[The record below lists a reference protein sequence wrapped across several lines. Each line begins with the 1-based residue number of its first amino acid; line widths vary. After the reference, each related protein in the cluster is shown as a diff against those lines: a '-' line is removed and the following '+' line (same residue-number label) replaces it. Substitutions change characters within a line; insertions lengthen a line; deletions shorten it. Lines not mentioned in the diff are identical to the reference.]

1 MSPVWV
7 LQYYAPSDKDRR
19 RLAFFEFVCRYCS
32 QLKWHNQDLVRRRP
46 HGPAVCGQTDAQKAH
61 RESRGHKGR
70 HFFWCTPALRQHS
83 PMGLSDI
90 AALTSCTR
98 LNTTLVAAC
107 SATTACTAL
116 GPKIDATMNTGDWKY
131 ETLGVKR
138 TATGVMKL
146 ENASGGVQKTALRVS
161 RKVRGREWIVK
172 RVGDDR
178 IEQRQ
183 SRRSALN

>member
-7 LQYYAPSDKDRR
+7 LQYYAPSDNDRR

-46 HGPAVCGQTDAQKAH
+46 HGPAVCDQTDAQKAH

-83 PMGLSDI
+83 PVRLCDI
-90 AALTSCTR
+90 AARTSCTT
-98 LNTTLVAAC
+98 LTTTPAAAC

-116 GPKIDATMNTGDWKY
+116 GPKIDAATNTGDWKY
-131 ETLGVKR
+131 EIPAVKR
-138 TATGVMKL
+138 TATRVMKL
-146 ENASGGVQKTALRVS
+146 KNALSGVQKTALRVF

-172 RVGDDR
+172 RVGDDS

-183 SRRSALN
+183 SKRSALN